1 MRCNMKSMTG
11 FGRAEVERDGRKVTV
26 EIRSLNHRYL
36 EYQFRLPFGMI
47 YLEERLK
54 SITKKYCNR
63 GRLEIHVAYAED
75 ETIDQREIIFDRQLA
90 ISFLKILHNFQREQ
104 NIPGE
109 VTIQDL
115 FQRKEFWKVE
125 ERQKDEEL
133 TSSIIIEAYEQALIK
148 LIEMR
153 RKEGRQLFQ
162 DLEKRLTE
170 LQERLEE
177 LSRHTAEV
185 EKHYRKRLQTRLA
198 EWLEEEIISEERLA
212 AEVALLVEKAD
223 ISEELTRLDSHCMQF
238 LQIMQQE
245 EAIGRKLDFLIQ
257 EMNREVNT
265 IGSKA
270 NHQKIASLVVDCK
283 SVLEKMKEQ
292 VQNVE

>member
-1 MRCNMKSMTG
+1 MKSMTG